1 MIAALLVLAQ
11 PIENIEE
18 FTWTPTTFSVYATR
32 YDGRRAANGKRY
44 DHKGLTAASTAHKF
58 GTVLELRYKGRT
70 VTVTVTDRM
79 DRKLGRVRIDL
90 SGGAFKALHPAYD
103 MTDRTGTLLKG
114 EWREVKE

>member
-18 FTWTPTTFSVYATR
+18 FAWTPTTFSVYAVR
-32 YDGRRAANGKRY
+32 YHGRTAANGKRY
-44 DHKGLTAASTAHKF
+44 DHKGLTCASNSHPF

-79 DRKLGRVRIDL
+79 AKSLGRVRIDL
-90 SGGAFKALHPAYD
+90 SGGAFKALNPRYD

-114 EWREVKE
+114 EWREVR